1 MISHRL
7 VQAIEKEGHKLAADL
22 VAAVRQDRRAAAYE
36 NLSDAQFE
44 GVVFDLYTNLGQWLH
59 SRTWHRLQTVY
70 EKKGRERFH
79 GGMPL
84 EQLVFSLTR
93 TKTMLLDFIRG
104 SIEGDSSER
113 DLEMELI
120 LSVSEFFDR
129 AIYHT
134 IVGYED
140 ARNSVAQAAEDR
152 ADEPAKAPVA
162 QKTAAARRE
171 AKSTAGYDDLSRGG
185 TVGEVSG

>member
-1 MISHRL
+1 MISGRL
-7 VQAIEKEGHKLAADL
+7 VKAIEKEGHKLAADL
-22 VAAVRQDRRAAAYE
+22 VASVRQDRRAAAYE

-44 GVVFDLYTNLGQWLH
+44 GVVLDLYANLGQWLH

-70 EKKGRERFH
+70 EKKGRERQH
-79 GGMPL
+79 GSIPL
-84 EQLVFSLTR
+84 DQVIFSLTR

-104 SIEGDSSER
+104 SLEGDGSER
-113 DLEMELI
+113 DLELELI

-134 IVGYED
+134 IYGYED
-140 ARNSVAQAAEDR
+140 ARRSAAQAAEDR
-152 ADEPAKAPVA
+152 AEQPGKPP
-162 QKTAAARRE
+162 KIEMTPAARE
-171 AKSTAGYDDLSRGG
+171 ESKSTPGYDDLSRGG

>member
-1 MISHRL
+1 MISRRL

-22 VAAVRQDRRAAAYE
+22 VAAVRQDRRAEAYA

-44 GVVFDLYTNLGQWLH
+44 GVVLDLYANLGQWLH
-59 SRTWHRLQTVY
+59 SRTWHRLQTLY
-70 EKKGRERFH
+70 ERKGRERFH
-79 GGMPL
+79 GGIPL
-84 EQLVFSLTR
+84 EQIVFSLTR
-93 TKTMLLDFIRG
+93 TKTLLLDFIRG
-104 SIEGDSSER
+104 SLEGDGSER

-134 IVGYED
+134 IFGYED
-140 ARNSVAQAAEDR
+140 ARRAAAQAAENSSQEDAR
-152 ADEPAKAPVA
+152 PAMIPASVASESERKATP
-162 QKTAAARRE
+162 
-171 AKSTAGYDDLSRGG
+171 GYDDISRGG